1 MSQHA
6 IKQDVAGEV
15 TKVVQEPDYIP
26 MTLPQQKLAVPEI
39 PGFHLHWMLN
49 TNERVHAAL
58 RAGYQFVSHEEVQ
71 IQNFDL
77 GGDAKV
83 DGNTDM
89 GTRVTRLA
97 SSYGDGQ
104 IGKDGQPA
112 RLILMKQPEELHRK
126 HQKLL
131 EDRNGTIADTLTAS
145 FRAGLP
151 GGQAAPGE
159 TSEDVAHRYVGK
171 RGQKVPDLFNRN
183 KHRRNSG

>member
-1 MSQHA
+1 MSDKTA
-6 IKQDVAGEV
+6 QDIAGEV
-15 TKVVQEPDYIP
+15 LKKVADPEYIP
-26 MTLPQQKLAVPEI
+26 MTLPQQRLAVPAI
-39 PGFHLHWMLN
+39 TGYHLHWMIN
-49 TNERVHAAL
+49 TNERVAAAL
-58 RAGYQFVSHEEVQ
+58 KAGYEFVTQGEVEV
-71 IQNFDL
+71 NDTEL
-77 GGDAKV
+77 GGDGKA

-112 RLILMKQPEELHRK
+112 RLILMKQREELHRK

-131 EDRNGTIADTLTAS
+131 ENRNDNIADTLTAS

-159 TSEDVAHRYVGK
+159 TAEDIGQRYVGK
-171 RGQKVPDLFNRN
+171 KGQKVPDLFNRN